1 MRFQLTL
8 APSANR
14 SILPVNYQYPLAAA
28 IYRIIQQADEEYADF
43 LHESG
48 YGKTNTLKKFK
59 LFTFSD
65 LRVPFQIRGDRLYLA
80 DSNIQLTVCFHIS
93 DAAEN
98 FIKGL
103 FMNQRLDIADEKS
116 KASFT
121 VQQVEAINPLTGMTK
136 NNGMVEALLQPM
148 SPIVTGKKNFKGN
161 YDYLSP
167 EDEDFIPMLKRN
179 IMEKYDSLNEL
190 SNEDYRVMQEKIRI
204 KTIFFS
210 HPPRSRLIT
219 IKAATEAETKVRG
232 FDKFRLRIK
241 APEDVLELILN
252 SGCGIY
258 NAMGMGCVGVVER
271 SNSSKK
277 DLYFQQN

>member
-8 APSANR
+8 IPSTNR

-28 IYRIIQQADEEYADF
+28 IYSIIQQADEVYADF
-43 LHESG
+43 LHETG
-48 YGKTNTLKKFK
+48 YGHTGTLKRFK

-65 LRVPFQIRGDRLYLA
+65 LRVPFQIRGDRLYL
-80 DSNIQLTVCFHIS
+80 SGSTVQLTVCFHIS

-103 FMNQRLDIADEKS
+103 FMNQQVEIADKKS

-121 VQQVEAINPLTGMTK
+121 VQQVEAVNYLAGITR
-136 NNGMVEALLQPM
+136 NNGVVEALLQPM
-148 SPIVTGKKNFKGN
+148 SPMVTGRKNAKGN

-179 IMEKYDSLNEL
+179 IMEKYDSVNEL
-190 SNEDYRVMQEKIRI
+190 SNEDYQVFRDRI
-204 KTIFFS
+204 SIETIFFS

-219 IKAATEAETKVRG
+219 IKAGTEAETRVRG
-232 FDKFRLRIK
+232 FDKFRLRVK
-241 APEDVLELILN
+241 APEDILELILN

-258 NAMGMGCVGVVER
+258 NAMGMGCVGVV
-271 SNSSKK
+271 N
-277 DLYFQQN
+277 

>member
-8 APSANR
+8 IPSTA
-14 SILPVNYQYPLAAA
+14 SAMLPVNYQYPLAAA
-28 IYRIIQQADEEYADF
+28 IYGIIQQADEEYADF
-43 LHESG
+43 LHETG

-65 LRVPFQIRGDRLYLA
+65 LRVPFRISGDRLYMLG
-80 DSNIQLTVCFHIS
+80 STVQLTVCFHIS

-103 FMNQRLDIADEKS
+103 FMNQQVEIADKKS

-121 VQQVEAINPLTGMTK
+121 VQQAEAVNHLDGIK
-136 NNGMVEALLQPM
+136 RNNDNAEVLLQPM
-148 SPIVTGKKNFKGN
+148 SPLVNGRKNVKGN

-167 EDEDFIPMLKRN
+167 EDEDFIPLLKRN
-179 IMEKYDSLNEL
+179 ILEKYDSIYEL
-190 SNEDYRVMQEKIRI
+190 TDQDYQLLYDQISVE
-204 KTIFFS
+204 TVFFS

-219 IKAATEAETKVRG
+219 IKAGTEAETKVRG

-241 APEDVLELILN
+241 APKEILDLILN

-258 NAMGMGCVGVVER
+258 NAMGMGCVGIV
-271 SNSSKK
+271 
-277 DLYFQQN
+277 

>member
-8 APSANR
+8 IASTA
-14 SILPVNYQYPLAAA
+14 SSLLPVNYQYPLAAA

-43 LHESG
+43 LHETG
-48 YGKTNTLKKFK
+48 YGNTATLKRFK

-65 LRVPFQIRGDRLYLA
+65 LRVPFRISGDRLYLLGSA
-80 DSNIQLTVCFHIS
+80 VQLTVCFHIS

-103 FMNQRLDIADEKS
+103 FMNQQLEIADTKS
-116 KASFT
+116 RASFT
-121 VQQVEAINPLTGMTK
+121 VQQVEAVNPLAGITV
-136 NNGMVEALLQPM
+136 NNGMAEALLQAM
-148 SPIVTGKKNFKGN
+148 SPIVVGRKNTKGN

-167 EDEDFIPMLKRN
+167 KEEDFIPILKRN
-179 IMEKYDSLNEL
+179 IMEKYDSVHEL
-190 SNEDYRVMQEKIRI
+190 TDEDYQLLYEQISIETV
-204 KTIFFS
+204 FFS

-219 IKAATEAETKVRG
+219 IKAGTEAETRVRG

-241 APEDVLELILN
+241 APEDILELILN

-258 NAMGMGCVGVVER
+258 NAMGMGCMGVVI
-271 SNSSKK
+271 
-277 DLYFQQN
+277 